1 MPSCNKTYTITEY
14 SGFTRG
20 VEAFGYEALP
30 QKTFDALETF
40 ILANTDDG
48 ETGAVELLS
57 LSARRSV
64 GKVITARNYVGLITM
79 TDGTVIEILPKISG
93 GDISQKETKQI
104 FLEMLKTLN
113 DVNFKNFNVSNLRID
128 RLNLFEIFIKMFL
141 DEVTVLT
148 KQGLKSAYSAIE
160 ANERFCKGKLL
171 TSQDIKHNLVTR
183 ERFYVSYDDFNIN
196 RPENRLIKTTLRFLL
211 KVSNDMQNRLYAT
224 RLLTF
229 FEGVEYSVSYD
240 GDFSKCFPDRSMNH
254 YERALSWCCVFLK
267 GNSFTAFAGSHVAL
281 ALLFPMEKVFE
292 SFVAAKLRKLIG
304 REIKLRTQDNRY
316 SLFDIP
322 NRAFALRPDIVLEFG
337 GHTVV
342 LDTKWKILSDNY
354 RNRGISQSDMY
365 QMYAY
370 SKKYE
375 ADSIILVYPYT
386 EDVSKTDIRYTSHDN
401 VQVNVFFI
409 DLRNTDDSISKLL
422 TEVSD
427 AFLSSSKDVV

>member
-30 QKTFDALETF
+30 QNTFDALEAF

-93 GDISQKETKQI
+93 NGISQKETKQI

-113 DVNFKNFNVSNLRID
+113 DVNFKNFNVSDLRTD
-128 RLNLFEIFIKMFL
+128 RLDLFEIFIKMFL

-148 KQGLKSAYSAIE
+148 KQGLKSAYSTIE
-160 ANERFCKGKLL
+160 NNERFCKGKLL

-211 KVSNDMQNRLYAT
+211 KASNDMQNRLYAT
-224 RLLTF
+224 RLLSF
-229 FEGVEYSVSYD
+229 FEGVEYSFSCD
-240 GDFSKCFPDRSMNH
+240 ADFSKCFPDRSMNH
-254 YERALSWCCVFLK
+254 YERALSWCRVFLK

-292 SFVAAKLRKLIG
+292 SFVAAKFRKLVS
-304 REIKLRTQDNRY
+304 RKVNVRTQDTTY
-316 SLFDIP
+316 SLFDSP
-322 NRAFALRPDIVLEFG
+322 NRAFALRPDIVLEFDG
-337 GHTVV
+337 YKVV
-342 LDTKWKILSDNY
+342 LDTKWKLLSDKASNW
-354 RNRGISQSDMY
+354 GISQSDMY

-370 SKKYE
+370 GKKYE
-375 ADSIILVYPYT
+375 AERVVLLYPNS
-386 EDVSKTDIRYTSHDN
+386 DKVSKKDMRYLSNDN
-401 VQVNVFFI
+401 VKVDVAFI
-409 DLRNTDDSISKLL
+409 DLRDPDNSIKKI
-422 TEVSD
+422 
-427 AFLSSSKDVV
+427 LSQIC

>member
-1 MPSCNKTYTITEY
+1 MPSCNKTFTITEY

-30 QKTFDALETF
+30 QNTFDALEAF

-93 GDISQKETKQI
+93 NGISQKETKQI

-113 DVNFKNFNVSNLRID
+113 DVNFKNFNVSNLRTD
-128 RLNLFEIFIKMFL
+128 RLDLFEIFIKMFL

-148 KQGLKSAYSAIE
+148 KQGLKSAYSTIE
-160 ANERFCKGKLL
+160 NNERFCKGKLL

-211 KVSNDMQNRLYAT
+211 KASNDMQNRLYAT
-224 RLLTF
+224 RLLSF
-229 FEGVEYSVSYD
+229 FEGVEYSFSCD
-240 GDFSKCFPDRSMNH
+240 ADFSKCFPDRSMNH
-254 YERALSWCCVFLK
+254 YERALSWCRVFLK

-292 SFVAAKLRKLIG
+292 SFVAAKFRKLIS
-304 REIKLRTQDNRY
+304 RKVNLRTQDTTY
-316 SLFDIP
+316 SLFDSP
-322 NRAFALRPDIVLEFG
+322 NRAFALRPDIVLDFDG
-337 GHTVV
+337 YKVV
-342 LDTKWKILSDNY
+342 LDTKWKLLSDKASNW
-354 RNRGISQSDMY
+354 GISQSDMY

-370 SKKYE
+370 GRKYE
-375 ADSIILVYPYT
+375 AERVVLLYPDS
-386 EDVSKTDIRYTSHDN
+386 EKVSKKDMGYLSNDN
-401 VQVNVFFI
+401 VKVDVAFI
-409 DLRNTDDSISKLL
+409 DLKDPDNSITKI
-422 TEVSD
+422 
-427 AFLSSSKDVV
+427 LSQVC

>member
-30 QKTFDALETF
+30 QKTFDALEAF

-93 GDISQKETKQI
+93 AGISQKETKQI

-113 DVNFKNFNVSNLRID
+113 DVNFKNLNVSDLRTD
-128 RLNLFEIFIKMFL
+128 RLDLFEIFIKMFL

-148 KQGLKSAYSAIE
+148 KQRLKSAYSTIE
-160 ANERFCKGKLL
+160 NNERFCKGKLL
-171 TSQDIKHNLVTR
+171 TSQDIKHNLVTK

-211 KVSNDMQNRLYAT
+211 KTSNDMQNRLYAT

-229 FEGVEYSVSYD
+229 FEGVEYSFSCD
-240 GDFSKCFPDRSMNH
+240 TDFSKCFPDRSMNH
-254 YERALSWCCVFLK
+254 YERALSWCRVFLK

-292 SFVAAKLRKLIG
+292 SFVAAKFRKLIS
-304 REIKLRTQDNRY
+304 RKVNLRTQDTTY
-316 SLFDIP
+316 SLFDSP
-322 NRAFALRPDIVLEFG
+322 NRAFALRPDIVLEFDG
-337 GHTVV
+337 YKVV
-342 LDTKWKILSDNY
+342 LDTKWKLLSDKASNW
-354 RNRGISQSDMY
+354 GISQSDMY

-370 SKKYE
+370 GRKYE
-375 ADSIILVYPYT
+375 AERVVLLYPDS
-386 EDVSKTDIRYTSHDN
+386 EKVSKKDMGYLSNDN
-401 VQVNVFFI
+401 VKVDVAFI
-409 DLRNTDDSISKLL
+409 DLKDPDNSITKI
-422 TEVSD
+422 
-427 AFLSSSKDVV
+427 LSQVC

>member
-1 MPSCNKTYTITEY
+1 MPSCNKTFTITEY

-30 QKTFDALETF
+30 QNTFDALEAF

-93 GDISQKETKQI
+93 NGISQKETKQI

-113 DVNFKNFNVSNLRID
+113 DVNFKNFNVSNLRTD
-128 RLNLFEIFIKMFL
+128 RLDLFEIFIKMFL

-148 KQGLKSAYSAIE
+148 KQGLKSAYSTIE
-160 ANERFCKGKLL
+160 NNERFCKGKLL

-211 KVSNDMQNRLYAT
+211 KASNDMQNRLYAT
-224 RLLTF
+224 RLLSF
-229 FEGVEYSVSYD
+229 FEGVEYSFSCD
-240 GDFSKCFPDRSMNH
+240 ADFSKCFPDRSMNH
-254 YERALSWCCVFLK
+254 YERALSWCRVFLK

-292 SFVAAKLRKLIG
+292 SFVAAKFRKLIS
-304 REIKLRTQDNRY
+304 RKVNLRTQDTTY
-316 SLFDIP
+316 SLFDSP
-322 NRAFALRPDIVLEFG
+322 NRAFALRPDIVLEFDG
-337 GHTVV
+337 YKVV
-342 LDTKWKILSDNY
+342 LDTKWKLLSDKASNW
-354 RNRGISQSDMY
+354 GISQSDMY

-370 SKKYE
+370 GKKYE
-375 ADSIILVYPYT
+375 AERVVLLYPDS
-386 EDVSKTDIRYTSHDN
+386 EKVSKKDMGYLSNDN
-401 VQVNVFFI
+401 VKVDVAFI
-409 DLRNTDDSISKLL
+409 DLKDPDNSITKI
-422 TEVSD
+422 
-427 AFLSSSKDVV
+427 LSQVC

>member
-1 MPSCNKTYTITEY
+1 MPSCNKTFTITEY

-30 QKTFDALETF
+30 QNTFDALEAF

-93 GDISQKETKQI
+93 AGISQKETKQI

-113 DVNFKNFNVSNLRID
+113 DVNFKNLNVSDLRTD
-128 RLNLFEIFIKMFL
+128 RLDLFEIFIKMFL

-148 KQGLKSAYSAIE
+148 KQGLKSAYSTIE
-160 ANERFCKGKLL
+160 NNERFCKGKLL

-211 KVSNDMQNRLYAT
+211 KASNDMQNRLYAT
-224 RLLTF
+224 RLLSF
-229 FEGVEYSVSYD
+229 FEGVEYSFSCD
-240 GDFSKCFPDRSMNH
+240 ADFSKCFPDRSMNH
-254 YERALSWCCVFLK
+254 YERALSWCRVFLK

-292 SFVAAKLRKLIG
+292 SFVAAKFRKLIS
-304 REIKLRTQDNRY
+304 RKVNLRTQDTTY
-316 SLFDIP
+316 SLFDSP
-322 NRAFALRPDIVLEFG
+322 NRAFALRPDIVLEFDG
-337 GHTVV
+337 YKVV
-342 LDTKWKILSDNY
+342 LDTKWKLLSDKASNW
-354 RNRGISQSDMY
+354 GISQSDMY

-370 SKKYE
+370 GRKYE
-375 ADSIILVYPYT
+375 AERVVLLYPDS
-386 EDVSKTDIRYTSHDN
+386 EKVSKKDMGYLSNDN
-401 VQVNVFFI
+401 VKVDVAFI
-409 DLRNTDDSISKLL
+409 DLKDPDNSITKI
-422 TEVSD
+422 
-427 AFLSSSKDVV
+427 LSQVC